1 MGPRRASRWQGLSSL
16 RARQEGKLG
25 YILLWLLGIP
35 IPILFVIFLL
45 RGCT

>member
-1 MGPRRASRWQGLSSL
+1 MRLTNRVKEAGAT
-16 RARQEGKLG
+16 G

-45 RGCT
+45 RGCS